1 MEFDIGS
8 VVSTPP
14 LTSTSINTVGLTP
27 AFTLFLYILT
37 AVILIV
43 ALAFHL
49 MKQSR
54 PLAAVYKASII
65 SFFSVGIIYA
75 VHADI
80 GWSRWISLDMQAFG
94 GFSTE
99 EKLSV
104 LEDGV
109 WDFARTARSLIPH
122 DYVLY
127 SSDKNIAL
135 RTEYFLLP
143 LRKRELSDYIIV
155 LFDEASHFDSSTK
168 TFTRGDVKIGPVAP
182 VLIIAPDTYILKR
195 QPS

>member
-8 VVSTPP
+8 LVSTPP

-27 AFTLFLYILT
+27 AFTLLLYILI
-37 AVILIV
+37 AIVLIFT
-43 ALAFHL
+43 LAFYL

-54 PLAAVYKASII
+54 LLVAVYKASII

-80 GWSRWISLDMQAFG
+80 GWSRWLSHEMHAFG
-94 GFSTE
+94 GLSTD
-99 EKLSV
+99 EKLSA
-104 LEDGV
+104 LEGGV
-109 WDFARTARSLIPH
+109 WEFARIARSTIPD

-127 SSDKNIAL
+127 ASDGDIAL

-155 LFDEASHFDSSTK
+155 LFDQASHFDSSTS
-168 TFTRGDVKIGPVAP
+168 TFTRGDTKIRPVAP
-182 VLIIAPDTYILKR
+182 VFIVAPDTYILKR

>member
-8 VVSTPP
+8 LVSTPP
-14 LTSTSINTVGLTP
+14 LTSTSINTIEFTP
-27 AFTLFLYILT
+27 AFTLFMYLLI
-37 AVILIV
+37 AVLFIV
-43 ALAFHL
+43 TSVFFL

-54 PLAAVYKASII
+54 PLVAVSKAGII

-80 GWSRWISLDMQAFG
+80 GWSRWLSHEMHAFG
-94 GFSTE
+94 GLSTE
-99 EKLSV
+99 EKLSS
-104 LEDGV
+104 LEGGV
-109 WDFARTARSLIPH
+109 WDFARTARSFIPH

-127 SSDKNIAL
+127 SSDGDIAL

-143 LRKRELSDYIIV
+143 LRRRELSDYIIV
-155 LFDEASHFDSSTK
+155 LFDDASHFDSSTS

-195 QPS
+195 RPS